1 VYAGTFIHL
10 MHNLQGP
17 AHEYNTINGRSKIP
31 GRWQGTVARMSAKAG
46 EPVAAMNN
54 SAPAQKQQEPDSIQI
69 VEFVLG
75 NEHFAIDLF
84 DVKEVVEYTTITKLP
99 NVPSHVRGIIDLRG
113 EITMII
119 DLKQRMNIT
128 EASKTSLE
136 TSRIIVLDD
145 KIAASKMGIL
155 VDDVTSVTTFE
166 GNQVDYTS
174 ASVNKDDSSIIGIIK
189 RKVKVKDKE
198 KNELIIWIDLKQLLT
213 NIESVS

>member
-1 VYAGTFIHL
+1 
-10 MHNLQGP
+10 
-17 AHEYNTINGRSKIP
+17 
-31 GRWQGTVARMSAKAG
+31 MSAKVSPPG
-46 EPVAAMNN
+46 TAMNN
-54 SAPAQKQQEPDSIQI
+54 SAPAQKQPEPESIQI